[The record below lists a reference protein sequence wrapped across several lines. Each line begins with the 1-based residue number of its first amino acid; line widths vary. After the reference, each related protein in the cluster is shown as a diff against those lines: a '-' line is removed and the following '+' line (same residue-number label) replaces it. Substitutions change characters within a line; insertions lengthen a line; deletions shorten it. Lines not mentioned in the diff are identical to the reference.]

1 MKKLLAFVFVFAIAV
16 SCLASGTSAQTVQGV
31 ITGAIT
37 DPSGAAVPGATVT
50 ITHSGTAASQNTTTA
65 SDGTYRFSLVPPGT
79 YLIDVKAQG
88 FREVRSSGLVVEA
101 SQTVPFSVRLEIGTT
116 SQIVEVVSQA
126 TLVQTATS
134 DLGIQI
140 DRATIENAPLVD
152 RDVFSTLPFL
162 APQVQPG
169 LNMNPASG
177 GARESGTAYLLN
189 GADDNDNFSEGAI
202 NVHPPLESVEDFSI
216 LTNSMSAQYGRA
228 AGAVVSAN
236 QKSGT
241 NRFHGALYEFNRNA
255 SLNAEDF
262 FSNRDELPKP
272 KYIRNQF
279 GGEVDG
285 PIKRDKSFFA
295 FAYDRIK
302 ISAGSANANT
312 FVPTSAAVSFIQA
325 HGGPLANEV
334 LSVRPPT
341 TSDAPCP
348 DTAGTGAGFDYWG
361 DGVTPNPVGCLSF
374 FDPLTDTEDTYYA
387 RVDHNF
393 SAKDRVYV
401 SFNYYRQTF
410 ADKFGGGPLVT
421 TGPISS
427 TTFNH
432 FHNIAVTESHI
443 FNPRVVNEF
452 TLAHNRHFN
461 VGQEGNGTADTLPNM
476 FIDNQNGGCLNY
488 QLGGDAEGG
497 QIVGFTQDRWQL
509 QDNLTYTLGHHSL
522 KFGGGGQ
529 YGIFYRNWDLG
540 LPGQYEF
547 GELITPNGS
556 GGVITPAS
564 DGTLQPDGTI
574 ANVGSESNANFA
586 GDYPYFQETSIDPA
600 TGAKADAYR
609 HYTYHDYYWFV
620 QDDWKVT
627 PRLTLNLGLRWDR
640 FGAPSEVHGILA
652 QFSNIGTCS
661 ILSPSCLASLR
672 MVPASRMWPTQNHDF
687 GPRFGFAWDPFGN
700 GKMAIRGGYGISY
713 DRIFDNIWSNGAWNP
728 PFYALI
734 DFAADAGD
742 SINYSNPNSIGAGYD
757 PNGPNG
763 PIPYPGKRVSLRAMD
778 QNMKDSSAQ
787 NFYFGV
793 EHAFFNN
800 FLLRVNYQGSFGRH
814 LPMLENYNRYNG
826 DAYGVSKHTSLSPIF
841 PNPLYNGFNYRSN
854 SVSSNYNAL
863 IVEVQKRTSHGLEF
877 QTSYTFSKLLDINSD
892 LFAGCSNIGGL
903 VGTTAPYYYIDNGQ
917 QHQLY
922 GPGAFDHRHAY
933 KFSVT
938 YELPFLKAQK
948 GFVGHALGGWSVGS
962 FFQYYYGHAV
972 DVYNGRTRVAA
983 KHFVPPGTIMTN
995 GKACVPTAPAT
1006 SCSDFLLDQN
1016 GIVYNVGGDYN
1027 LDGVANDHPDFVGSN
1042 IAAFYN
1048 NSGASPADGFFAD
1061 NSQIACGEAGV
1072 PAGVNNLTG
1081 GSCAKAGV
1089 SNSFFSNP
1097 AYPTGSTPFE
1107 RFGALGRDVFH
1118 GPGFAQLDFALNKSF
1133 RVTERLKLDFRAQG
1147 QNILNHP
1154 SFDCLTTNLASSQ
1167 FGRAQCLA
1175 QKYQATG
1182 LGNPIARVMS
1192 LGLRLAF

>member
-1 MKKLLAFVFVFAIAV
+1 MKKSLTWMFVLGLAV
-16 SCLASGTSAQTVQGV
+16 SCLASGSTAQTVQGV
-31 ITGAIT
+31 ITGGVT
-37 DPSGAAVPGATVT
+37 DPSGAAVPGATIS
-50 ITHSGTAASQNTTTA
+50 ITHAGTAASQSTTSA

-79 YLIDVKAQG
+79 YVIDVKAQG
-88 FREVRSSGLVVEA
+88 FREVRTSGIVVEA
-101 SQTVPFSVRLEIGTT
+101 SQTVPFSVRLEIGTST
-116 SQIVEVVSQA
+116 QVVEVVAQA
-126 TLVQTATS
+126 ALVQTATS

-162 APQVQPG
+162 APSVQPG

-189 GADDNDNFSEGAI
+189 GADDNDNFSEGAV

-216 LTNSMSAQYGRA
+216 MTNNMSAQYGRA

-262 FSNRDELPKP
+262 FSNREGLPKP

-285 PIKRDKSFFA
+285 PVRKDKTFFA

-302 ISAGSANANT
+302 ISAGSASANT
-312 FVPTSAAVSFIQA
+312 FVPTSAAASFIQA
-325 HGGPLANEV
+325 NGGPLANQI
-334 LSVRPPT
+334 LSARPPV
-341 TSDAPCP
+341 TSDASCP
-348 DTAGTGAGFDYWG
+348 GNGDPTTTRADGTQIGTGLPGGALNFDYWG
-361 DGVTPNPVGCLSF
+361 DQTTPNPVGCLSF

-393 SAKDRVYV
+393 SSKDRVFV

-421 TGPISS
+421 TGPINS

-432 FHNIAVTESHI
+432 FHNIAVTENHI

-461 VGQEGNGTADTLPNM
+461 VGQEGNGTADTLPNI
-476 FIDNQNGGCLNY
+476 FIDNQNGGCLSY

-497 QIVGFTQDRWQL
+497 QIVGFTQDRWQI
-509 QDNLTYTLGHHSL
+509 QDNLNWNIGHHSL

-547 GELITPNGS
+547 GELTALNGS
-556 GGVITPAS
+556 GQVITPAN

-574 ANVGSESNANFA
+574 GNIQSESNANFA
-586 GDYPYFQETSIDPA
+586 GDYPYFQEWSVDPA

-609 HYTYHDYYWFV
+609 HYNYHDYYWFV

-652 QFSNIGTCS
+652 QFTNAGSCS
-661 ILSPSCLASLR
+661 ILDPSCLASLR
-672 MVPASRMWPTQNHDF
+672 MGPASRMWPTQNHDF

-734 DFAADAGD
+734 DFQGDLGD
-742 SINYSNPNSIGAGYD
+742 SVFYSNPASIGAAYN

-763 PIPYPGKRVSLRAMD
+763 PIPYPGKRVSLRSMD
-778 QNMKDSSAQ
+778 QFMKDSSAQ
-787 NFYFGV
+787 NIYFGV

-800 FLLRVNYQGSFGRH
+800 FLLRVNYQASLGRH

-826 DAYGVSKHTSLSPIF
+826 DAYGVSKPTSLGAVL

-877 QTSYTFSKLLDINSD
+877 QTSYTFSKLLDVNSD
-892 LFAGCSNIGGL
+892 LFAACSNIGGA
-903 VGTTAPYYYIDNGQ
+903 VGTTAPYYYIDNAQ
-917 QHQLY
+917 PRQLY

-938 YELPFLKAQK
+938 YELPFLKSQK
-948 GFVGHALGGWSVGS
+948 GFVGHALGGWSLGS

-972 DVYNGRTRVAA
+972 DIYNGRTRVAA
-983 KHFVPPGTIMTN
+983 KSGKTI
-995 GKACVPTAPAT
+995 
-1006 SCSDFLLDQN
+1006 LLDQN
-1016 GIVYNVGGDYN
+1016 GKAINIGGDYN
-1027 LDGVANDHPDFVGSN
+1027 LDGTANDHPDFVGSSV
-1042 IAAFYN
+1042 AAFYN
-1048 NSGASPADGFFAD
+1048 NGGASPADGFFAD
-1061 NSQIACGEAGV
+1061 NNRIACGEAGT
-1072 PAGVNNLTG
+1072 PAGMTNLTG
-1081 GSCAKAGV
+1081 GSCAPAGV
-1089 SNSFFSNP
+1089 SNAFFANP
-1097 AYPTGSTPFE
+1097 AYPTGSTPFD
-1107 RFGALGRDVFH
+1107 RFGTLGRDVFH
-1118 GPGFAQLDFALNKSF
+1118 GPPFSQLDFALNKSF
-1133 RVTERLKLDFRAQG
+1133 KLTERLKLDFRAQA
-1147 QNILNHP
+1147 QNVLNHP
-1154 SFDCLTTNLASSQ
+1154 SFDCLVTNLASSQ